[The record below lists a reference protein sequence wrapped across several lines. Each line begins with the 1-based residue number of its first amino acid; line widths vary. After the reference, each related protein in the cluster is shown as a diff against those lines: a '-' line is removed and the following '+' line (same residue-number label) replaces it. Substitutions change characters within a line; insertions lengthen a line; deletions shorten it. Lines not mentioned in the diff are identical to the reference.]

1 MILMTAAL
9 GLGCNG
15 PRKLTPEEQKQ
26 VSDLK
31 AELATID
38 QELAAIQTED
48 KLYSGGLIKSLI
60 AVRQEVVKTTRALV
74 QQRIHAIESGAPI
87 KVETV
92 IATPDRGR
100 ADQLAQELATQTSE
114 VKAARAEAEL
124 YSGGLVGALK
134 ASTVATQENTLAMLR
149 QQYVMAK
156 YGLVTP
162 TAKPIAESPSGS
174 QEKTQANSTVDAAPL
189 ESPIPKAKPFEI
201 VDVDSRVT
209 EANSSWSKYAWK
221 LTIRNMTADAL
232 ALEAVI
238 EFLDADGFVVDDD
251 REYNLMLG
259 PNQEQTFTGYDLID
273 ASAAPRV
280 TQVNAKVK
288 ER

>member
-1 MILMTAAL
+1 MILMAAAL
-9 GLGCNG
+9 GFGCNG
-15 PRKLTPEEQKQ
+15 PRKLTPEEQQQ

-38 QELAAIQTED
+38 QELAAIRSED

-74 QQRIHAIESGAPI
+74 QQRIHAIESGAPV

-92 IATPDRGR
+92 SATPDRER
-100 ADQLAQELATQTSE
+100 ANQLAQELTAQTSE
-114 VKAARAEAEL
+114 VKAARAEAER

-162 TAKPIAESPSGS
+162 TAKPISESSGP
-174 QEKTQANSTVDAAPL
+174 QEKPQAGSAIDAAPP
-189 ESPIPKAKPFEI
+189 ESQIPKAKLFEI

-251 REYNLMLG
+251 REYNLVLG

-280 TQVNAKVK
+280 AQVNAKVK